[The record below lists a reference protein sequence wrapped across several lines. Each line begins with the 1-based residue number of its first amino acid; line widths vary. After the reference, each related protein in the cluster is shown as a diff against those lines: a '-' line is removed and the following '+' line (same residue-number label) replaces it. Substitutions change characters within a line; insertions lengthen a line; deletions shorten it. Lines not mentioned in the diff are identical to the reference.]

1 MVIYKATNKID
12 DKCYIGQTKK
22 KLQTRIYDH
31 LRKSK
36 YTDLNIH
43 FYNAIRKYGWDNFKW
58 EVLCECESKR
68 ELDEMEFHYI
78 KQYDSY
84 DNGYNMTLGG
94 DAGTWGWIPT
104 KETRMN
110 MSKSRKR
117 LFKNGYIPW
126 NKGKK
131 MSEESKKQ
139 MSKIKKGKVA
149 WTKLNEEDVR
159 EILDLYF
166 NHQIH
171 IDGVGNIMRNGVRM
185 SYKRA
190 LSKLIHEE
198 YGVTVK
204 CIEKIIDGESWG
216 YVYKEYKI

>member
-1 MVIYKATNKID
+1 MIIYKAINEID
-12 DKCYIGQTKK
+12 NKCYIGQTINFYK
-22 KLQTRIYDH
+22 
-31 LRKSK
+31 RKNEHKNCNDNS
-36 YTDLNIH
+36 YFH
-43 FYNAIRKYGWDNFKW
+43 NAIRKHGWDNFKW
-58 EVLCECESKR
+58 DILCECSSKD

-94 DAGTWGWIPT
+94 DKGTWGWVPT
-104 KETRMN
+104 EETRKK
-110 MSKSRKR
+110 MSEARKR
-117 LFKNGYIPW
+117 NFRNGYIPW
-126 NKGKK
+126 NKGKS
-131 MSEESKKQ
+131 MSDELKQQLSK
-139 MSKIKKGKVA
+139 SRKGKVA
-149 WTKLNEEDVR
+149 WTKLNEKDVR

-171 IDGVGNIMRNGVRM
+171 IDGVGNIMRNGVKM

-198 YGVTVK
+198 YGVTMK
-204 CIEKIIDGESWG
+204 CIEKIMDGETWD